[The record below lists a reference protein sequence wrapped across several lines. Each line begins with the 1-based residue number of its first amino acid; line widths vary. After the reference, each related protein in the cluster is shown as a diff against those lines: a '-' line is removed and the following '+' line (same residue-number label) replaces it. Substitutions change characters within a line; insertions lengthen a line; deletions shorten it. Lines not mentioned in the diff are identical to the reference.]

1 MPGGEEE
8 YIRNSLVC
16 KIACVNGKHHRI
28 HPYEVTPVAELLTAL
43 NAAPW
48 AKRLDPFG
56 GPARK
61 QPLAPGPCPR
71 WTLVGITKRSLFVWH
86 S

>member
-16 KIACVNGKHHRI
+16 KITCVNGKRHRI
-28 HPYEVTPVAELLTAL
+28 HPYEVTPVAELLTPL
-43 NAAPW
+43 NTVRW
-48 AKRLDPFG
+48 AMSLDPFV

-61 QPLAPGPCPR
+61 QPLAPGPCPP
-71 WTLVGITKRSLFVWH
+71 WTLIGITKRSLFVWH